1 MSFYLYYGVRMV
13 KEKNRAELF
22 QNHINQE
29 MTFS

>member
-1 MSFYLYYGVRMV
+1 MSFCLYYGARMA

-22 QNHINQE
+22 QIHINQE